1 MAKRWAACFC
11 ILMLA
16 LCIICSALGETYP
29 ARNIFF
35 DEESISYVAASGGKL
50 YALLG
55 SSLVRI
61 EPDGSLVSLGQIASE
76 GWISALAAH
85 GHHHAGDVGAVHI
98 ARQHPA
104 HLLRLEMVVIVRE
117 EQPGLLL
124 VADKAVDLLQE
135 VPALHGDA
143 HVGDDRIHFFA
154 VLFGVLQ
161 GLLDRLF
168 FKVQLQLD
176 AVAVGKDLIPLLRQ
190 QAV

>member
-55 SSLVRI
+55 SSLVRM

-76 GWISALAAH
+76 GWISAPC
-85 GHHHAGDVGAVHI
+85 
-98 ARQHPA
+98 RPW
-104 HLLRLEMVVIVRE
+104 
-117 EQPGLLL
+117 
-124 VADKAVDLLQE
+124 
-135 VPALHGDA
+135 
-143 HVGDDRIHFFA
+143 
-154 VLFGVLQ
+154 
-161 GLLDRLF
+161 
-168 FKVQLQLD
+168 
-176 AVAVGKDLIPLLRQ
+176 
-190 QAV
+190 